1 MAHHLPSLLVSQA
14 KSLCFVPTTPLA
26 IYWPV
31 IEQAVLVVRDQLQ
44 KDGKTDKGKQ
54 PEYSLEVQMLKLR
67 YFGYLM
73 QRATSLEKTLIQ
85 GEIESKK
92 RRGWQRMRWLDSIT
106 DSMDMN
112 LSKLQETAEDRV
124 AWHDAVHGLSSQ
136 LSKEEDRH
144 EKL

>member
-1 MAHHLPSLLVSQA
+1 MVLWDSGSPSSQSAGFPSKVTVLCPDNSSRNLLACHRAS
-14 KSLCFVPTTPLA
+14 S
-26 IYWPV
+26 IGS
-31 IEQAVLVVRDQLQ
+31 QLQ

-54 PEYSLEVQMLKLR
+54 PEYSLEVRMLKLR

-92 RRGWQRMRWLDSIT
+92 RRGWQRMRWLDCIT

-112 LSKLQETAEDRV
+112 LS
-124 AWHDAVHGLSSQ
+124 
-136 LSKEEDRH
+136 
-144 EKL
+144 